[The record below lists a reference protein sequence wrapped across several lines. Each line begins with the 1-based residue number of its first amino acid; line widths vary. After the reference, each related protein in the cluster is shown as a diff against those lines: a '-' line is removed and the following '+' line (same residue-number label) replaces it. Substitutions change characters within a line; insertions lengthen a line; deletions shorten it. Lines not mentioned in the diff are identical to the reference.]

1 MGITCLLTGVAGFIG
16 SHLAEQL
23 LALDHRVVGVDD
35 LSTGR
40 LPNMDSFHAHPGFS
54 FHQRSV
60 VEPGL
65 LTELMWR
72 HQGIRVIFHLAA
84 VVSVPYSL
92 SHPDETMA
100 VNYHA
105 TLGLLDEASQ
115 HGLDAFLF
123 AGSAAEYGADTRLPL
138 REDYADTTTRHLSP
152 YGASKFQASNAVAS
166 SLKPRGIALRFFN
179 IYGPRQDP
187 SSPYSGVISRFL
199 ELSLRNQAISI
210 FGDGQQT
217 RDFIY
222 VADAVDAYLH
232 AAGLT
237 GKTCPAPVPPG
248 IYNVANGQSTSILEL
263 ADFIRELTGNHH
275 DPSFAPER
283 PGDIRH
289 SLADIE
295 RLQRASDWKPQI
307 SLRDG
312 LQRTLVWASKNWERA
327 RT

>member
-1 MGITCLLTGVAGFIG
+1 MGITCLLTGVAGFVG

-65 LTELMWR
+65 LTELIGR
-72 HQGIRVIFHLAA
+72 HPDIRVIFHLAA

-105 TLGLLDEASQ
+105 TLGLLNEACR

-152 YGASKFQASNAVAS
+152 YGTSKFLASNAIAS
-166 SLKPRGIALRFFN
+166 SFQPRGIALRFFN

-199 ELSLRNQAISI
+199 ELSGSNQAISI

-237 GKTCPAPVPPG
+237 EETCRAPVPPG
-248 IYNVANGQSTSILEL
+248 IYNVANGRSTSILEL
-263 ADFIRELTGNHH
+263 ADFIRELTGNRR
-275 DPSFAPER
+275 DPCFAPER

-295 RLQRASDWKPQI
+295 RLQRASNWKPQI

-312 LQRTLVWASKNWERA
+312 LQRTLAWASKNWERA
-327 RT
+327 KA